1 MTKNTEPYITKL
13 PFWVHLTAAEQA
25 AARRTAVI
33 RRYEKGQLIY
43 GTDSD
48 CLGMIRM
55 LSGSV
60 RTFLVSEEGREITL
74 FRSHQGEIDVLSASC
89 VLRQITFE
97 TQMVAEEDAELMII
111 GSSLMAKLREE
122 NIHVRCFLYELA
134 AERFSTV
141 MWAMQEVLF
150 KRFDQRLAAF
160 LVQEYERTGNE
171 EIRMTHEQIAQNISS
186 AREVVARMLK
196 RFTGDRL
203 VTLRRGVIR
212 LVDIPAL
219 RALNGEGLI

>member
-1 MTKNTEPYITKL
+1 MTKSTEPYIIKL
-13 PFWVHLTAAEQA
+13 PFWAHLTAAEQSA
-25 AARRTAVI
+25 VRRTAVI

-97 TQMVAEEDAELMII
+97 TQMVAEESAELMII

-122 NIHVRCFLYELA
+122 NIHVRCFLYELM

-160 LVQEYERTGNE
+160 LIQEYERTGSE

-196 RFTGDRL
+196 RFTGDGL

-212 LVDIPAL
+212 LADIPAL
-219 RALNGEGLI
+219 RALNGEQ